1 MYLLRSFS
9 ITRASIPAST
19 ADGVPPP
26 KKAEITSLSAVS
38 SATSISASR
47 ASSYSFCIAFVP
59 GPRDKITVGAF
70 PDAERDMH
78 IEFQWF
84 SFLFILLFLRTIE
97 RPVPALPQQ
106 QAAPTYW
113 SHFYFLIFI
122 QFQHAHKGFLRNL
135 HVSYLAHPLLTFLL
149 LLQQLLLSGNIA
161 AVALGEDVF
170 AHRAD
175 GFSGDNL

>member
-1 MYLLRSFS
+1 
-9 ITRASIPAST
+9 
-19 ADGVPPP
+19 
-26 KKAEITSLSAVS
+26 
-38 SATSISASR
+38 
-47 ASSYSFCIAFVP
+47 
-59 GPRDKITVGAF
+59 
-70 PDAERDMH
+70 MH

-84 SFLFILLFLRTIE
+84 SFFIHSAFPPYDRKTGPCAPATAGGAD
-97 RPVPALPQQ
+97 RPVSFL
-106 QAAPTYW
+106 
-113 SHFYFLIFI
+113 SLNFYLLIFI

-175 GFSGDNL
+175 GFSGDNLRSDSRLDRDFEELPRNLFFELLAHLSSALVGRSLEYDEGQRIHFFFIDEDIEFYKLASLIAEQLVVE

>member
-1 MYLLRSFS
+1 
-9 ITRASIPAST
+9 
-19 ADGVPPP
+19 
-26 KKAEITSLSAVS
+26 
-38 SATSISASR
+38 
-47 ASSYSFCIAFVP
+47 
-59 GPRDKITVGAF
+59 
-70 PDAERDMH
+70 MH

-97 RPVPALPQQ
+97 RPAPALPQQ
-106 QAAPTYW
+106 QAAPTGR

-175 GFSGDNL
+175 GFSGDNLRSDSRLDRDFEELPRNLFFELLAHLSSALVRRSLEYDEGQRIHFFFIDEDIEFYKLASLIAEQLVVE